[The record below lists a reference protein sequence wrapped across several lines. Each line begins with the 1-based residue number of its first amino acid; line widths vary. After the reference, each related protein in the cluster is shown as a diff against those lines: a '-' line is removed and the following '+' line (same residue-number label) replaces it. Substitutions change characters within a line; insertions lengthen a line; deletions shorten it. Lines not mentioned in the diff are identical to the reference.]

1 MKKINLFV
9 LIIAILMTFMYINSR
24 EKISALGISIEDY
37 ADQIAE
43 LQAQVLMYEYETWK
57 TPSGESLSNLPQ
69 TNFEE
74 DVYLAYAELVEAD
87 VENDTYYF
95 RTLNVK
101 HDDGFDG
108 IYKLVTDM
116 AVYDYAPYVLTMES
130 NGTKTTT
137 DDSITV
143 VWIAT
148 P

>member
-1 MKKINLFV
+1 MKKINLA
-9 LIIAILMTFMYINSR
+9 LIIITILMTFMYINSR
-24 EKISALGISIEDY
+24 EKISALGVSIEDY
-37 ADQIAE
+37 TDQIAE

-57 TPSGESLSNLPQ
+57 TPSDDSLANLPQ

-74 DVYLAYAELVEAD
+74 GVYLAYAELVEAD

-101 HDDGFDG
+101 HDDGFNG

-116 AVYDYAPYVLTMES
+116 AVYEDAPYIITMDN
-130 NGTKTTT
+130 NGTKETS
-137 DDSITV
+137 DDYIAV